1 MPHNFAHFTNE
12 MTPFIQQ
19 LQSGE
24 ITPDQFRQAMQNVE
38 TQQQDIVNNPIIGSP
53 DFQDPLDM
61 GTGIGALSNLDP
73 LYPSSTRNPFPT
85 TGNELT
91 D

>member
-38 TQQQDIVNNPIIGSP
+38 TQQQDIVNNPIIGSS
-53 DFQDPLDM
+53 DFQDPLNM
-61 GTGIGALSNLDP
+61 GTN
-73 LYPSSTRNPFPT
+73 R
-85 TGNELT
+85 
-91 D
+91 

>member
-38 TQQQDIVNNPIIGSP
+38 TQQQDIVNNPIIANAYN
-53 DFQDPLDM
+53 F
-61 GTGIGALSNLDP
+61 
-73 LYPSSTRNPFPT
+73 
-85 TGNELT
+85 
-91 D
+91 